1 MDIHL
6 TGLICHLFEI
16 LSKIFIKDR
25 ILSENR
31 TIYNWNIVKCLAN
44 DGRKEKRRKKEWEK
58 NQKKWLLQPQ
68 QWKKRLSTLSN
79 ISSLSANFLILF
91 LSQFITIYQIQNF
104 FCLDLDSAFF
114 LNKWEK

>member
-6 TGLICHLFEI
+6 TGLICHFFRI

-44 DGRKEKRRKKEWEK
+44 DGRKEKRMRKESKEMAVTAATMKKEIVNTEQYFVTK
-58 NQKKWLLQPQ
+58 
-68 QWKKRLSTLSN
+68 
-79 ISSLSANFLILF
+79 
-91 LSQFITIYQIQNF
+91 
-104 FCLDLDSAFF
+104 C
-114 LNKWEK
+114 

>member
-1 MDIHL
+1 MDIHF

-44 DGRKEKRRKKEWEK
+44 DGRKEKRMRKESKEMAVTAATMKKEIVNTEQYFVTK
-58 NQKKWLLQPQ
+58 
-68 QWKKRLSTLSN
+68 
-79 ISSLSANFLILF
+79 
-91 LSQFITIYQIQNF
+91 
-104 FCLDLDSAFF
+104 C
-114 LNKWEK
+114 